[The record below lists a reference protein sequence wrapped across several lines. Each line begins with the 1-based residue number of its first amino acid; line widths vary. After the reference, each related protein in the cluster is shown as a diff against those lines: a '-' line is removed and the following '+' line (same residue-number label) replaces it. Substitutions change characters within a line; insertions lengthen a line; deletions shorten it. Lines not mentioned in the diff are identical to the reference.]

1 MRISVVIP
9 ARNATRTIQAT
20 LNSAFAQ
27 SLAPHEVI
35 VADDGSDDRL
45 AEALLPYGDRILL
58 VRIPHSGAAAAR
70 NAGARLAKGDA
81 LFFCDAD
88 LLLYP
93 DLLAKLARALENDP
107 GAVFAYSSFIWQ
119 GKTFVARP
127 FDAEGLKRNNYIST
141 MSLLRREAF
150 PGFDESLPRFQDW
163 DLWLTVAER
172 GGRGVAVPETLF
184 RVMEEGTM
192 SRRGGLSRLIATAKV
207 RRKHRL
213 PWRASDFWL
222 AFKESVKARRI

>member
-1 MRISVVIP
+1 MRISLIIP
-9 ARNATRTIQAT
+9 ARNATRTVQAT

-27 SLAPHEVI
+27 TLRPYETI
-35 VADDGSDDRL
+35 VVDDGSDDRL
-45 AEALLPYGDRILL
+45 SEALLPYGDRITL

-70 NAGARLAKGDA
+70 NAGARLAIGDA

-93 DLLAKLARALENDP
+93 ELLARLAAALEVDP
-107 GAVFAYSSFIWQ
+107 GAAFAYSSFVWH
-119 GKTFVARP
+119 GKTFAARP
-127 FDAEGLKRNNYIST
+127 FDAEELRRNNFIST

-163 DLWLTVAER
+163 DLWLTVVEN
-172 GGRGVAVPETLF
+172 GGRGVAMPEVLF

-192 SRRGGLSRLIATAKV
+192 SRRGGLSRLIATARV

-213 PWRASDFWL
+213 PWRLSDFWL
-222 AFKESVKARRI
+222 AFKESVKSHRL